1 MSNVICTATGIKVGN
16 KGLILKTREQVADAI
31 APLPKGER
39 RRIRK
44 HLFRKGRRNLAT
56 AGIEN

>member
-1 MSNVICTATGIKVGN
+1 MSVICTATGIKVGT
-16 KGLILKTREQVADAI
+16 KGLILKSRQEVADAI

-44 HLFRKGRRNLAT
+44 HLFSKGKRSLAM
-56 AGIEN
+56 AGISN

>member
-1 MSNVICTATGIKVGN
+1 MSNVICTATGIKVG

-31 APLPKGER
+31 EGMPKGER

-44 HLFRKGRRNLAT
+44 HLFSKGKRSLAM
-56 AGIEN
+56 AGIV

>member
-1 MSNVICTATGIKVGN
+1 MSNVICTATGIKVG
-16 KGLILKTREQVADAI
+16 KGLILRTREQVADAI

-44 HLFRKGRRNLAT
+44 HLFRKGKRNLAT

>member
-1 MSNVICTATGIKVGN
+1 MSDVICTATGVKVGQR
-16 KGLILKTREQVADAI
+16 GHILKDRQEVADAI

-44 HLFRKGRRNLAT
+44 HLFSKGKRSLAM
-56 AGIEN
+56 AGIGN